1 MHYESEEGARLAI
14 ERVDE
19 TQFGGTFV
27 SVVEFLRRSG
37 KDTMCDV
44 ESLTNLDVKHFPNDW
59 DKNKVEEIFVPF
71 GCITSVTL
79 RNDSLQCKF
88 TFIDF
93 EDS

>member
-14 ERVDE
+14 ERVDG
-19 TQFGGTFV
+19 TQFGDTVV

-37 KDTMCDV
+37 KDTMCDE
-44 ESLTNLDVKHFPNDW
+44 ESFTNLYVKHFPNDW
-59 DKNKVEEIFVPF
+59 DENKVEELFVPF

-88 TFIDF
+88 TFINF